1 MRERRCRMMSKGTL
15 FVISAPSG
23 SGKSTL
29 IKNILASRRNTV
41 FSVSMTT
48 RKPRGEEKDKID
60 YHFVTKDYFKSR
72 IEVDD
77 FLEYAEYCDE
87 FYGTPRTFVEMNI
100 EQGND
105 VILEIDTQGARRI
118 RSVCKD
124 AVHIFVMPPSF
135 EVLEQR
141 LRDRATETEEKIQKR
156 LYTARSEMTRADEY
170 DYIVINDDLQEAT
183 MKMLSIMSAEKNKT
197 ERMKDKVSH
206 LINKENVN

>member
-1 MRERRCRMMSKGTL
+1 MSKGTL

>member
-1 MRERRCRMMSKGTL
+1 MMSKGTL